1 MKSKQSEVFQVGK
14 WIKEPKKE
22 LFCPYCGK
30 KVSYKI
36 KEKQE
41 IFKVKGEEIEI
52 LSKVAVCSIC
62 GKELLEPC
70 LDDQNLSKAFRKYA
84 EKHELVTPEEI
95 QRIRKKYGLSQAL
108 FAKILGINE
117 TTIKRYENGALPTE
131 SISNLI
137 KSMDSPEV
145 FRELLKKS
153 KYM

>member
-1 MKSKQSEVFQVGK
+1 
-14 WIKEPKKE
+14 
-22 LFCPYCGK
+22 
-30 KVSYKI
+30 
-36 KEKQE
+36 
-41 IFKVKGEEIEI
+41 
-52 LSKVAVCSIC
+52 
-62 GKELLEPC
+62 LEPC

-84 EKHELVTPEEI
+84 KKHGLVTPEEI